1 MYPLANIAVMSEI
14 RVVPGGGPVTEKK
27 RKRKKGIHISTM
39 FRFIV
44 VL

>member
-27 RKRKKGIHISTM
+27 RKRKESGIHISTIQ
-39 FRFIV
+39 R
-44 VL
+44 LL